1 MLAPLGTVAIRIA
14 TELPAISVQ
23 SAKRELSTNGLTW
36 CEGGSSSVLLCCGP
50 SCRFTDGLNA
60 PFPHP
65 SYEPPRLVPG
75 RTLDQFGGSLI
86 ATVTPLRGRQLD
98 TVALASIASITPNV
112 AYWCWS
118 SAGAPG
124 KRRPCWHPT
133 RSAPSA
139 PRRKRRTIRPQCLP
153 DGVARPRTPIAPV
166 MAVSRHCA
174 SVLLC
179 APPAYSKPPP
189 EGVSAHV
196 RAMAQAEDLPVILYD
211 ATSRTGIAVAD
222 ETVACLVESGM
233 NVAINDQAATSDVRR
248 GSAPCAA
255 ASW

>member
-1 MLAPLGTVAIRIA
+1 MLVVCGSTGEAATLLASDQVSSVRATAEAADNQAPMFAG
-14 TELPAISVQ
+14 
-23 SAKRELSTNGLTW
+23 W
-36 CEGGSSSVLLCCGP
+36 GGSA
-50 SCRFTDGLNA
+50 TDA
-60 PFPHP
+60 
-65 SYEPPRLVPG
+65 
-75 RTLDQFGGSLI
+75 
-86 ATVTPLRGRQLD
+86 A
-98 TVALASIASITPNV
+98 
-112 AYWCWS
+112 
-118 SAGAPG
+118 
-124 KRRPCWHPT
+124 
-133 RSAPSA
+133 
-139 PRRKRRTIRPQCLP
+139 
-153 DGVARPRTPIAPV
+153 IAPV